1 MKEDFEK
8 QLGKINTD
16 YNEVS
21 KASLGDSK
29 ALTDKIAALEIAVQ
43 KAKAN
48 GSMSSAE
55 AALDQKRILESMK
68 ESYEKEI
75 AKHLK
80 KTAQLEKQCEDMKTD
95 DAGSVAEMNEMTEK
109 LKEY

>member
-1 MKEDFEK
+1 M
-8 QLGKINTD
+8 GKINTD

-80 KTAQLEKQCEDMKTD
+80 KTA
-95 DAGSVAEMNEMTEK
+95 
-109 LKEY
+109 